1 METGLREMGAP
12 AGTCYVAPAAL
23 GPYTRPRLGV
33 DVPGMVRGAVHLGGD
48 GDQVHLEVHGG
59 DQLDGL
65 ASVVALDL
73 GLAGGCFSRPWRKAT
88 SFARFWPAYWQSIA
102 STSPMSM
109 PPMPKS
115 PSSTDPHGHCEAQ
128 KVVGIGGSLVAAR
141 IRLSSP

>member
-1 METGLREMGAP
+1 
-12 AGTCYVAPAAL
+12 
-23 GPYTRPRLGV
+23 
-33 DVPGMVRGAVHLGGD
+33 MVREEVLLEVLH
-48 GDQVHLEVHGG
+48 DQVHLEVHGG

-128 KVVGIGGSLVAAR
+128 KVVGIDGSLVAAQ
-141 IRLSSP
+141 IRLSSPWDRARANISGGRS